1 MAFYY
6 YWEQDADY
14 VVLEVG
20 LGGRYDATNVIK
32 SPLASVIVS
41 LSLDHIGVLGDTLGL
56 SLIHI

>member
-6 YWEQDADY
+6 YCEQDVDY

-32 SPLASVIVS
+32 SPLCKCYSFS
-41 LSLDHIGVLGDTLGL
+41 KFRPYRSTWRYC
-56 SLIHI
+56 